1 MEGWAQPG
9 NKRPKAKNPLANNA
23 QFFLAAFILK
33 GFFYWFDSNK
43 RRILDSF
50 CFLRSMWLVVLSLGL
65 CNRSAVQSQ
74 KERTKK
80 STEILTNF
88 IAQSVVVVFFSFFD
102 FFLCILFFV
111 FLKQFFLFLFFSQLP
126 SPVKALFFLSFFLSP
141 SCPAVPR
148 RKKRDLSILYVMEQV
163 EGTRG

>member
-80 STEILTNF
+80 STEIWQILSPS
-88 IAQSVVVVFFSFFD
+88 Q
-102 FFLCILFFV
+102 LLLFFFPFLIFSCV
-111 FLKQFFLFLFFSQLP
+111 FYFLFSLNNFFYFFFFPNCRVRSKLFS
-126 SPVKALFFLSFFLSP
+126 FFLSFVR
-141 SCPAVPR
+141 PAAQPCR
-148 RKKRDLSILYVMEQV
+148 EGKKETYLFY
-163 EGTRG
+163 T